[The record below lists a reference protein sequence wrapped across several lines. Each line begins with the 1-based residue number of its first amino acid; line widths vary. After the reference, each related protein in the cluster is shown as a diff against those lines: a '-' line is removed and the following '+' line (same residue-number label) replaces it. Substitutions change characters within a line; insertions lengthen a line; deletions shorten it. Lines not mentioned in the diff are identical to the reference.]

1 MTSSDS
7 IAAQRDASRGH
18 CRRVVNW
25 YRAFMSSDSSANRDH
40 AQSIARIAR
49 DGARVRVRDT
59 HRSFQEFVTL
69 VDSRYAYSLP
79 YSAAPNLRLPFDTW
93 ERETKTLV
101 DVRRLW
107 EYAIDLDTGV
117 RHEMEWFTPVWQK
130 MWPGIARH
138 QLAAI
143 DERTN
148 RESVNLVWVLIDEK
162 SAELTKKCLAEAS
175 ISGVD
180 VISIEEWLSRKGR
193 TGETVPVIG

>member
-1 MTSSDS
+1 M
-7 IAAQRDASRGH
+7 
-18 CRRVVNW
+18 
-25 YRAFMSSDSSANRDH
+25 
-40 AQSIARIAR
+40 
-49 DGARVRVRDT
+49 RVRDT
-59 HRSFQEFVTL
+59 HRSFQEFATL

-117 RHEMEWFTPVWQK
+117 RHEMQWFTPVWQQ

-162 SAELTKKCLAEAS
+162 SAELTKKCLAEAFNLWGGRHLHR
-175 ISGVD
+175 GVVVQEGAYGGNGPGHRIAPNVRD
-180 VISIEEWLSRKGR
+180 R
-193 TGETVPVIG
+193 TH